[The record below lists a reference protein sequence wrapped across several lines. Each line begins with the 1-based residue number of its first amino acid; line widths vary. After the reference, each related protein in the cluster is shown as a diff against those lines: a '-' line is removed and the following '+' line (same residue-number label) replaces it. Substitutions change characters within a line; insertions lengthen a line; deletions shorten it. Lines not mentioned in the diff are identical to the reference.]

1 MDIKFSEE
9 NWQFK
14 LAPLF
19 TLIGVLIILTSFVI
33 GAFVLAPTAQDYWGT
48 NSKSTR
54 DSANAGD
61 PLLADLGSLVTTPK
75 WLEPFTFLGLAM
87 FMLGI
92 ALFFSTIPARLQQ
105 RGQLMSDAFE
115 GLRKGANN

>member
-1 MDIKFSEE
+1 MGIKFSEE

-19 TLIGVLIILTSFVI
+19 TLIGVLIVLTSFVI
-33 GAFVLAPTAQDYWGT
+33 GAFVVAPTAQDYWGT
-48 NSKSTR
+48 NTKTTR
-54 DSANAGD
+54 DGANTGD
-61 PLLADLGSLVTTPK
+61 SLLADLGTLVTTPK
-75 WLEPFTFLGLAM
+75 WLEPFTFLGVAM

-92 ALFFSTIPARLQQ
+92 ALFFSTIPVRIQQ

-115 GLRKGANN
+115 DLRKGANN